1 MKNNFSKSVLVIGD
15 SILDHSIYTT
25 AAGLSLETPTLKT
38 NFVREEYTFG
48 GAANVVR
55 NLLSLGAKVDFVTNI
70 ADDEYS
76 FVYKKWQDKNLK
88 IHNISLDGLNIVKT
102 RVWISRGIKNYKYL
116 QVNRGTNKVLNL
128 KNLKNIDQ
136 IIKNGAFDIALMV
149 DYRGGILN
157 NKAHVSHILEAL
169 SREGIT
175 SISSSQTSDKDSRY
189 LNFKNSD
196 FICMN
201 LHEARGILSYFKPDE
216 NCMKQLSKKMNSSV
230 CVTLGEHGAVFYKN
244 DGKFQFQAGF
254 KVNSIDSCGAGDA
267 FLAAFS
273 LNADNCDLKF
283 CNKWAASS
291 TLNVGVGPPNLKDV
305 DSIVE

>member
-1 MKNNFSKSVLVIGD
+1 MKNNLSKSVLVIGD
-15 SILDHSIYTT
+15 CILDHSIYTD
-25 AAGLSLETPTLKT
+25 AAGLSLETPTFKA

-70 ADDEYS
+70 SDDEYS
-76 FVYKKWQDKNLK
+76 FVYKKWQNKNLK
-88 IHNISLDGLNIVKT
+88 IHNMSSDGLNIVKT
-102 RVWISRGIKNYKYL
+102 RIWISRGIKSYKYL

-128 KNLKNIDQ
+128 KNIKNIDQ
-136 IIKNGAFDIALMV
+136 IIKNCAFDVALMV
-149 DYRGGILN
+149 DYGGGVLDR
-157 NKAHVSHILEAL
+157 KAHVEYILEAL
-169 SREGIT
+169 SQKGIT
-175 SISSSQTSDKDSRY
+175 SICSSQTSDKDSRY

-201 LHEARGILSYFKPDE
+201 LHEACGVLSFFKPDE
-216 NCMKQLSKKMNSSV
+216 SCMRQLSKKMNSSV

-244 DGKFQFQAGF
+244 DGNFEFQPGQ
-254 KVNSIDSCGAGDA
+254 KVNSIDTCGAGDA

-283 CNKWAASS
+283 CNKWAAAS
-291 TLNVGVGPPNLKDV
+291 TLNIGIGPPNLKDI
-305 DSIVE
+305 DSIAE